1 MRKIE
6 IVFLALHCFPVYT
19 CNMAYS
25 TYIPFIFK
33 KNDEMVFIN
42 AFLPPFPSFLIPL
55 PSSAGALTEFADLGE
70 GGRDVG

>member
-42 AFLPPFPSFLIPL
+42 AFLPPLPLFSHSF
-55 PSSAGALTEFADLGE
+55 A
-70 GGRDVG
+70 V